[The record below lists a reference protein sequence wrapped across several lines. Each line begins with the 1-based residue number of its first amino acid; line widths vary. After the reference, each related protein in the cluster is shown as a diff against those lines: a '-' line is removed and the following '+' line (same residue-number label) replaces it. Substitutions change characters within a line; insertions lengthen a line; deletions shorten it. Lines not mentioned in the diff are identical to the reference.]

1 MSDQPV
7 YLADGLH
14 PYDNPATKKSSQP
27 LEEMVKEEMRAQG
40 LDPLNKADVQKYW
53 ASKGIGING

>member
-14 PYDNPATKKSSQP
+14 PYDNPAKKKTSQP
-27 LEEMVKEEMRAQG
+27 LEEMVKAEMRAQG
-40 LDPLNKADVQKYW
+40 LDPLNKDDVQKYW